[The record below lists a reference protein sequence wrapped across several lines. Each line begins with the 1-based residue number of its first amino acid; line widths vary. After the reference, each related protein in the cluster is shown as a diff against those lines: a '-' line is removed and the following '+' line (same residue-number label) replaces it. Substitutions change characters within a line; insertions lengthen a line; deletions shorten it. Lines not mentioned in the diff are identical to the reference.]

1 MKNLLDQKWQVRKI
15 SGVGIGIETEL
26 PITCDGESVGSYTKG
41 IVELYAEDI
50 TEENI
55 DSNNRILELIAAT
68 PDFLRIAHSL
78 AQISHNEFPLTQSEK
93 ELVAIYEKIMH
104 S

>member
-1 MKNLLDQKWQVRKI
+1 MENLLNQKWQIRKI

-26 PITCDGESVGSYTKG
+26 PITCDGESVGSYTQG

-50 TEENI
+50 TEANI
-55 DSNNRILELIAAT
+55 ESNNRMLELIAAA
-68 PDFLRIAHSL
+68 PDFLRIAHK
-78 AQISHNEFPLTQSEK
+78 ATQIDDTVYPLSEIEQ
-93 ELVAIYEKIMH
+93 ELIALYEKIMH